1 MGGNPRQYSLK
12 ELNRTLRLLRQ
23 WAPQSSETIERI
35 LPCILFHI
43 LIRDCHGFD

>member
-23 WAPQSSETIERI
+23 RTPPSNGTIEWI
-35 LPCILFHI
+35 LPYILFHI
-43 LIRDCHGFD
+43 LIRDGHGFD